1 MRPAN
6 FPDHMPEESEFLL
19 PEIAQISTGENL
31 IYSFVKPEL
40 KIFKERTD
48 NLWSPIRS
56 SFLEKLS
63 TFPKELKQVRLLQR
77 GFMRNP
83 YRLKELDQ
91 QVLSGRVS
99 DITLDAYFS
108 SLSGQ
113 EFNDFQRVFDQL
125 SWLRKE
131 IEEKDRVIDPKD
143 EWKSVDSLNV
153 ARNYAKTLNFFA
165 GYQCTK
171 GNKELCI
178 KYLKTSYLL

>member
-6 FPDHMPEESEFLL
+6 FPDHMPEESDFIL
-19 PEIAQISTGENL
+19 PEIAQVSTGENL
-31 IYSFVKPEL
+31 VYSFVKPEL

-48 NLWSPIRS
+48 NFWSPIRS
-56 SFLEKLS
+56 NFLEKLS

-77 GFMRNP
+77 GFMREP

-125 SWLRKE
+125 FL
-131 IEEKDRVIDPKD
+131 
-143 EWKSVDSLNV
+143 
-153 ARNYAKTLNFFA
+153 AK
-165 GYQCTK
+165 K
-171 GNKELCI
+171 GD
-178 KYLKTSYLL
+178 